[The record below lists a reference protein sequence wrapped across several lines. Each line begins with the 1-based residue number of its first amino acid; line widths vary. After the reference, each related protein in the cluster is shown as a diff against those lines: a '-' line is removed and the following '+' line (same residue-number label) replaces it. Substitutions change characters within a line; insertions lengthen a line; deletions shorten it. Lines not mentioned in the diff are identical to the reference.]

1 MHHRPHFGTT
11 PAAFDWQPRTRII
24 FGPGSLEKIGG
35 LARETGAKHA
45 LLVTDKGI
53 ASVGHPERARAAME
67 AAGVA
72 VTIFDAVHENPTTS
86 DVRHCMEI
94 AGAAKVDL
102 FVGLGGGS
110 SMDTAKAC
118 NLLFTNGGEMKD
130 YWGVGKATKPMLPF
144 IAIPTTAGTGSEC
157 QSAALIMDEVTHHKM
172 ACLDSKISARVALL
186 DPELTLSQPARVTAC
201 TGMDAISHAVET
213 AVTRKRTDIS
223 GIFSREAFRL
233 CFESFSRIL
242 ANPADLDAR
251 SQMQLGAAH
260 AGTAIE
266 CSMLGAA
273 HSAANPLT
281 SRHGVVHGQAV
292 GLVLPS
298 IVRFNATEPAA
309 AAGYEELCRATGL
322 PDIESLACALE
333 EILRLAGLA
342 VPLGQ
347 FGVTRESIPTL
358 ALEASHQWTATF
370 NPRTI
375 TPADFTR
382 IYGALLG

>member
-1 MHHRPHFGTT
+1 MHHRSHFGQT
-11 PAAFDWQPRTRII
+11 PAPFDWHPRTRIV
-24 FGPGSLEKIGG
+24 FGPGSLGKVGALAAEIG
-35 LARETGAKHA
+35 ARRA

-53 ASVGHPERARAAME
+53 VAAGHAERARAALE

-72 VTIFDAVHENPTTS
+72 ATIFDSVRENPTTS
-86 DVRHCMEI
+86 DVRRCME
-94 AGAAKVDL
+94 AAAAAKVDL
-102 FVGLGGGS
+102 FIGLGGGS

-118 NLLFTNGGEMKD
+118 NLLLTNGGEMKD
-130 YWGVGKATKPMLPF
+130 YWGVGKATKAMLPF

-172 ACLDSKISARVALL
+172 ACLDPKISARVALL
-186 DPELTLSQPARVTAC
+186 DPELTLSQPTRVTAC
-201 TGMDAISHAVET
+201 TGLDAISHAVET
-213 AVTRKRTDIS
+213 AVTRKRTAMS
-223 GIFSREAFRL
+223 AIFSREAFRL

-260 AGTAIE
+260 SGTAIE

-298 IVRFNATEPAA
+298 IVRFNAAEPAA
-309 AAGYEELCRATGL
+309 AAGYEELCRAAGL
-322 PDIESLACALE
+322 PDIESLALALE

-342 VPLGQ
+342 APLRD
-347 FGVTRESIPTL
+347 FGVTRECIPTL

-375 TPADFTR
+375 TPADFVK
-382 IYGALLG
+382 IYESLLG